1 MVDDSSPFMFSELLA
16 HDYQDRILDYNG
28 KTNNYLIPSL
38 FMDFNEY
45 KNKFIEQA
53 IDAGYTDAEI
63 AGLLYYASRL
73 NSESIPIIYDQ
84 EHLALLLGLDL
95 PYLLAMANSNRKFYK
110 QFQIPKK
117 NGGKREIEQPL
128 PNLLKVQYWIL
139 ENILQKCSIDN
150 LINPSAKAFIN
161 DVSLS
166 DNITPHVNQDL
177 VVSVDI
183 KDFFTSISFFKVYGL
198 FLDIMGYN
206 KEVAVLLAKLC
217 TFNDFLPQGAPTS
230 PILSNMVF
238 SRLDESISSYC
249 QHRGYNYT
257 RYADDLTFSGSNI
270 KVKLL
275 LRYIQGML
283 GRRGYQLNEEKT
295 KIMGRASAQYVTG
308 CTVNHKANVPRKYR
322 EKIRQEVYHLK
333 TKGLTEHFSKVKNLP
348 PIINTPQAYLNHLLG
363 KVYYVLQINPK
374 EKEFIDYKDYLKQ
387 YIKNLQETN
396 PNS

>member
-1 MVDDSSPFMFSELLA
+1 
-16 HDYQDRILDYNG
+16 
-28 KTNNYLIPSL
+28 
-38 FMDFNEY
+38 MDFNAY
-45 KNKFIEQA
+45 KSKFIEQA
-53 IDAGYTDAEI
+53 IDAGYTDTEI
-63 AGLLYYASRL
+63 AELLDYAHRL
-73 NSESIPIIYDQ
+73 NSENLPIIYDQ
-84 EHLALLLGLDL
+84 EHLALLLGLEL

-128 PNLLKVQYWIL
+128 PNLLNVQYWIL

-161 DVSLS
+161 GVSLS
-166 DNITPHVNQDL
+166 DNIIPHVNQGI
-177 VVSVDI
+177 VVAVDI

-230 PILSNMVF
+230 PMLSNMVF
-238 SRLDESISSYC
+238 SRLDESISNYC

-275 LRYIQGML
+275 IRYIKGML
-283 GRRGYQLNEEKT
+283 DRRGYQLNEDKT

-308 CTVNHKANVPRKYR
+308 CTVNHKANVPRRYR
-322 EKIRQEVYHLK
+322 ERIRQEVYHLR
-333 TKGLTEHFSKVKNLP
+333 TKGLAEHFCRVKNLP
-348 PIINTPQAYLNHLLG
+348 YYINTTEAYLNHLLG
-363 KVYYVLQINPK
+363 KVYYVLQINPNDR
-374 EKEFIDYKDYLKQ
+374 EFIEYRDYLKS
-387 YIKNLQETN
+387 YIAK
-396 PNS
+396 